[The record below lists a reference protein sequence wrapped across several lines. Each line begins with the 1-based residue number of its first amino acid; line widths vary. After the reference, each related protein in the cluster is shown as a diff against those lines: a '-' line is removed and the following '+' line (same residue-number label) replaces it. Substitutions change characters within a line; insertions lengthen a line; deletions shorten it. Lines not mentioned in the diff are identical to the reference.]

1 MIKIASLDDKTIIS
15 AAVTDFADS
24 LGYCEYKVPI
34 IIQGIKAQPS
44 QATIQGT
51 IAHKEIEEYEKEHVE
66 LVPVTPKEITEP
78 TKDVEFARE
87 DIYTKLQVPL
97 YLSQNNILVSLFG
110 RTDKLKR
117 EEQTLVVQDDK
128 FTSKPQSY
136 QTRTEPYP
144 SQLLQVLTYLNSI
157 YSHTK
162 SSDPDDWFSLPHK
175 QKQWIVR
182 IFDKKTRKPYK
193 IFNQF
198 QDSFHL
204 QYLHNS
210 IEQFARLA
218 LEIVEPTHHNIPAKC
233 NACRYKNDCDFA
245 L

>member
-1 MIKIASLDDKTIIS
+1 
-15 AAVTDFADS
+15 
-24 LGYCEYKVPI
+24 
-34 IIQGIKAQPS
+34 
-44 QATIQGT
+44 
-51 IAHKEIEEYEKEHVE
+51 VE
-66 LVPVTPKEITEP
+66 LVEVTPEEITQP
-78 TKDVEFARE
+78 KKDVEFARE
-87 DIYTKLQVPL
+87 DIYTRLQVPL
-97 YLSQNNILVSLFG
+97 NLSQNNILVSLFG

-117 EEQTLVVQDDK
+117 IDQTLVVQDDK
-128 FTSKPQSY
+128 FTSNPQSY
-136 QTRTEPYP
+136 QNRTDPYP

-182 IFDKKTRKPYK
+182 ICDKTTKEPYK
-193 IFNQF
+193 VFNQF

-218 LEIVEPTHHNIPAKC
+218 LELVEPTHHNIKAKC
-233 NACRYKNDCDFA
+233 NACRYKNDCEFV